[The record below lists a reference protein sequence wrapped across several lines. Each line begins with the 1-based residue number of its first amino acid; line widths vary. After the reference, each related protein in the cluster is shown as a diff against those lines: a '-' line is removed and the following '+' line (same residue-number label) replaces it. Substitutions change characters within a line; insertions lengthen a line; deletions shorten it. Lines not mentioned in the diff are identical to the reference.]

1 MHWYSSYWC
10 ILCKDEPT
18 SKRNSNTKRPYNV
31 DLAIDWL
38 LISCHNCWKKVK
50 FVMLNYWYFIYA
62 SSYMFKKLQSIKHRL
77 KYLSESSVSVDTFTF
92 LFHNLWNLR
101 LYILS
106 LIIYI
111 ALTVMQ
117 SNVFKSTFEQNFYT
131 KKKGKLLIFFFGN
144 PMFSHL
150 FTPIVYYTP
159 TSMNMT
165 SIETEL

>member
-1 MHWYSSYWC
+1 MR
-10 ILCKDEPT
+10 PT
-18 SKRNSNTKRPYNV
+18 SKRNTNTKRPYNA

-92 LFHNLWNLR
+92 LLHNLWNFR
-101 LYILS
+101 LYIIS

-117 SNVFKSTFEQNFYT
+117 SIVFKSTFEQNFYT

-150 FTPIVYYTP
+150 FTPVVYYTP
-159 TSMNMT
+159 TAMNMT
-165 SIETEL
+165 SFETEL

>member
-1 MHWYSSYWC
+1 MIFIILMHAFFV
-10 ILCKDEPT
+10 KMRPT
-18 SKRNSNTKRPYNV
+18 SKRIYKYKAPLQRGSC
-31 DLAIDWL
+31 IDWL

-62 SSYMFKKLQSIKHRL
+62 SSYMFKKLRSIKHRL

-131 KKKGKLLIFFFGN
+131 KKKEN
-144 PMFSHL
+144 
-150 FTPIVYYTP
+150 Y
-159 TSMNMT
+159 
-165 SIETEL
+165 

>member
-92 LFHNLWNLR
+92 LLHNLWNFR

-111 ALTVMQ
+111 ALVMQ

-150 FTPIVYYTP
+150 FTPVVYYTP
-159 TSMNMT
+159 TAMNMT
-165 SIETEL
+165 SFETEL

>member
-1 MHWYSSYWC
+1 MR
-10 ILCKDEPT
+10 PT
-18 SKRNSNTKRPYNV
+18 SKRNTNTKRPYNA

-92 LFHNLWNLR
+92 LFHSLWNLR

-165 SIETEL
+165 SFETEL

>member
-1 MHWYSSYWC
+1 MSRLVNAIQIQSVLTTW
-10 ILCKDEPT
+10 IL
-18 SKRNSNTKRPYNV
+18 
-31 DLAIDWL
+31 L
-38 LISCHNCWKKVK
+38 LTDCSLVVIIVWKKVK

-159 TSMNMT
+159 TAMNMT
-165 SIETEL
+165 SFETEL

>member
-1 MHWYSSYWC
+1 MS
-10 ILCKDEPT
+10 
-18 SKRNSNTKRPYNV
+18 R
-31 DLAIDWL
+31 LANAIQIQSVLTTRIL

-101 LYILS
+101 LYIPS

-144 PMFSHL
+144 PMFSNL
-150 FTPIVYYTP
+150 FTPVVYYTP
-159 TSMNMT
+159 TAMNMT
-165 SIETEL
+165 SFETEL